1 MASKSGR
8 AFSASLKPAWTQ
20 QKILDWLAEHKGAF
34 SAYVITHDKD
44 VNPETGEIVEPH
56 THVYIEYDTPRKVST
71 VANLLGV
78 EENFIEVVRNKK
90 GMLRYL
96 THKDQETK
104 VKYNDEDVY
113 TNADIDY
120 KTAVMGAM
128 LSDKEIAE
136 YIRNGR
142 GLELLGIVPAGK
154 LRTIQA
160 FLHFDRSGI
169 IAEEIKRLNEKID
182 TIVEFTQQCKRM
194 ADGLALALRS
204 VGNSL
209 ESSARELAE
218 ALGKIKILRY
228 SDIILDKELEK

>member
-1 MASKSGR
+1 MASKTGR
-8 AFSASLKPAWTQ
+8 VFSASLKPAWTRE
-20 QKILDWLAEHKGAF
+20 KIIDWLAEHKGSF

-44 VNPETGEIVEPH
+44 VNLETGEIVEPH

-78 EENFIEVVRNKK
+78 EENFIEIVRNKK

-104 VKYNDEDVY
+104 IKYDDDEVL
-113 TNADIDY
+113 TNAEIDY

-160 FLHFDRSGI
+160 FLHYDRSVA
-169 IAEEIKRLNEKID
+169 IADEVRRLNDKID
-182 TIVEFTQQCKRM
+182 KIVDWTEKCSKL
-194 ADGLALALRS
+194 ADNLALALRS
-204 VGNSL
+204 VGSSL
-209 ESSARELAE
+209 ELSARELAD
-218 ALGKIKILRY
+218 ALRKVKFIK
-228 SDIILDKELEK
+228 